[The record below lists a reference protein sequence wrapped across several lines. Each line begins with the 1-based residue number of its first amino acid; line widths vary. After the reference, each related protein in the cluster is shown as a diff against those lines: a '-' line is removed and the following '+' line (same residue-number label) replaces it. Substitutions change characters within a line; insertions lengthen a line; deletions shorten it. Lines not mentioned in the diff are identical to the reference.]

1 MDSGKP
7 QIKFFIFLL
16 LWVFTLCNAEELT
29 LKDSERIVVE
39 GLINPVAVNPEKS
52 MEPFKFIVRH
62 NGIFYT
68 CVDLMA
74 ITCVTPKQEK
84 NLKRINNNSD
94 R

>member
-1 MDSGKP
+1 MDSVKP

-29 LKDSERIVVE
+29 LKDSERIVAE
-39 GLINPVAVNPEKS
+39 GLINPFAVNPEKP

-62 NGIFYT
+62 NGIYYT

-74 ITCVTPKQEK
+74 ITCVTIKQEK
-84 NLKRINNNSD
+84 KFKRNQ
-94 R
+94 

>member
-29 LKDSERIVVE
+29 LKDSERIVAE
-39 GLINPVAVNPEKS
+39 GLINPFAVNPEKP

-62 NGIFYT
+62 NGVYYT

-74 ITCVTPKQEK
+74 ITCVTIKQEK
-84 NLKRINNNSD
+84 NLKEINNTLGS
-94 R
+94 

>member
-1 MDSGKP
+1 MDSVEP
-7 QIKFFIFLL
+7 EIKLFIFLL

-29 LKDSERIVVE
+29 LKDSERIVAE
-39 GLINPVAVNPEKS
+39 GLINPVAVNREKP

-62 NGIFYT
+62 NGIFYS

-74 ITCVTPKQEK
+74 IACVIRKQDK
-84 NLKRINNNSD
+84 NLRKTNNTSD